1 MTVRSAGWALLVSLT
16 IAVAATVTT
25 VGIEATVGTEA
36 QTLAT
41 VRGRVVDAKGAPVV
55 RVKVTIAE
63 QWSYS
68 DNAGRFVVTR
78 VPPGTHHVFL
88 ERGRRKVDA
97 ATVSVRPPITEAPD
111 LRW

>member
-16 IAVAATVTT
+16 IAVAATVT
-25 VGIEATVGTEA
+25 TVGTEA

-97 ATVSVRPPITEAPD
+97 ATLSVRPPITEAPD